1 MDLKILDKKKNE
13 LLKRTEVTC
22 DMHEKTIPSKQLIR
36 EKLSALMNTPVE
48 TIAITQVKS
57 KFGSAKAKVYA
68 RVYSTV
74 ADLKKTEP
82 KYIIKRNFGEEKK
95 AEANADSDAPAA
107 FKK

>member
-13 LLKRTEVTC
+13 LLKRTEVTA

-36 EKLSALMNTPVE
+36 EKLSALLNTAVE

-68 RVYSTV
+68 RVYSSV

-95 AEANADSDAPAA
+95 AEANADADAPAA